1 MGLEKRLE
9 CRILPKGETAYEI
22 LPLLRCRPSGWR
34 RFFLP
39 GMRKACAKM
48 RTINKLKLQ
57 QILDAI
63 YDDDDYIFIEDLLYY
78 FEQFSDK
85 VAEDENGEVVFLP
98 NDLTILS

>member
-1 MGLEKRLE
+1 
-9 CRILPKGETAYEI
+9 
-22 LPLLRCRPSGWR
+22 
-34 RFFLP
+34 
-39 GMRKACAKM
+39 M

-78 FEQFSDK
+78 FEQFGDK

>member
-1 MGLEKRLE
+1 
-9 CRILPKGETAYEI
+9 
-22 LPLLRCRPSGWR
+22 
-34 RFFLP
+34 
-39 GMRKACAKM
+39 M

-98 NDLTILS
+98 NGLTILS

>member
-1 MGLEKRLE
+1 
-9 CRILPKGETAYEI
+9 
-22 LPLLRCRPSGWR
+22 
-34 RFFLP
+34 
-39 GMRKACAKM
+39 M

-85 VAEDENGEVVFLP
+85 VTEDENGEIVFLP
-98 NDLTILS
+98 NNFTILS

>member
-1 MGLEKRLE
+1 MK
-9 CRILPKGETAYEI
+9 
-22 LPLLRCRPSGWR
+22 
-34 RFFLP
+34 
-39 GMRKACAKM
+39 
-48 RTINKLKLQ
+48 TIKKLKLQ

-85 VAEDENGEVVFLP
+85 VTEDENGEVVFLP

>member
-1 MGLEKRLE
+1 
-9 CRILPKGETAYEI
+9 
-22 LPLLRCRPSGWR
+22 
-34 RFFLP
+34 
-39 GMRKACAKM
+39 M

>member
-1 MGLEKRLE
+1 MPVLR
-9 CRILPKGETAYEI
+9 RQ
-22 LPLLRCRPSGWR
+22 LLGAIQI
-34 RFFLP
+34 LP
-39 GMRKACAKM
+39 GMWEACAKM

-98 NDLTILS
+98 NGLTILS